1 MIYVGFSRG
10 KNPLSWI
17 IRKLTGGIVDHAFLI
32 YRDGDQWMTFGAQ
45 FNGLHKATVKDFQ
58 KNREIVKMFQP
69 VGFDLEGGLK
79 AVLGEQ
85 GEKES
90 YNFDALLGMAGVEIQ
105 KRLHERIIRNRMDF
119 NKHRVFCSE
128 FCEEVIYRS
137 LLAAKIADE
146 WFLSSDSPDTIDPEE
161 LMESM
166 QKSSLFQEVKVL
178 PK

>member
-1 MIYVGFSRG
+1 MMYLAFSKSKSLLG
-10 KNPLSWI
+10 WV
-17 IRKLTGGIVDHAFLI
+17 IRKFTRGTVNHAFFL
-32 YRDGDQWMTFGAQ
+32 YQENGEWMTYGAQ

-119 NKHRVFCSE
+119 NKNRVFCSE

-178 PK
+178 PE